1 MPAHKISSSCKMT
14 VPEVTENEIE
24 SPPVLIENQE
34 SYWDRNDQSI
44 SEHLESNY
52 DPTVHSFYDE
62 EVGVVTAENFFNSAK
77 SVLFGAFFSLMFG
90 FDF

>member
-24 SPPVLIENQE
+24 SPPVLIENQ
-34 SYWDRNDQSI
+34 DI
-44 SEHLESNY
+44 LEHLESNY
-52 DPTVHSFYDE
+52 DQTVHSFYDE
-62 EVGVVTAENFFNSAK
+62 EVSVVTAENFFNSAK
-77 SVLFGAFFSLMFG
+77 SVLFGAFFSLMIG

>member
-1 MPAHKISSSCKMT
+1 MGMPAHKISCKMT

>member
-1 MPAHKISSSCKMT
+1 MT

-34 SYWDRNDQSI
+34 SYCGRNDQSI
-44 SEHLESNY
+44 LEHLESNY
-52 DPTVHSFYDE
+52 DPTVHSFYSE

-77 SVLFGAFFSLMFG
+77 LVLFGSFFLTNHSVLEQI
-90 FDF
+90 